1 MTSRRIKLLIAV
13 MAMLLLAP
21 LAQAEDKPS
30 VWLVSFYPFG
40 PADTLQMGVLDALEA
55 YGFISAQDRSPM
67 RVAQQIQ
74 SADNSPAYF
83 KRIDA
88 GFDLNAVRDIV
99 ASALDK
105 DPDALIT
112 ISTPVTLAALLAT
125 QDMADPPAIFFAD
138 VYNPYEAGLA
148 DASCIKPD
156 HVTGVVSFVDYDEV
170 LRLMLLQDPDL
181 KTLGAIHNTAD
192 AGGVYGASQI
202 AKASAAQKLTVEQ
215 AGVTSLSELSLA
227 TEGLVS
233 KGVEAILLPMDYMA
247 LSGLP
252 LISQIA
258 NEHGIPVFTAN
269 LDGIVM
275 GATVGAGFA
284 GYFDQGNN
292 LGLLVV
298 KYLLGELDLSRT
310 AISSITG
317 PSGVAVN
324 TLVADATDVALSQEL
339 LAEAD
344 FNLTAFEDGIYN
356 IFPTSQ
362 AGIAEV
368 MRMMAGAEPLESRE
382 ERDMELLASLA
393 CTDEIIAEQRAELDA
408 PES

>member
-1 MTSRRIKLLIAV
+1 MSKRMKLLIAFV
-13 MAMLLLAP
+13 AMLLLAP
-21 LAQAEDKPS
+21 IAQAQDKPS
-30 VWLVSFYPFG
+30 IWLVSFYPFG

-74 SADNSPAYF
+74 SAENSPALF

-99 ASALDK
+99 ASALDNE
-105 DPDALIT
+105 PDALVA
-112 ISTPVTLAALLAT
+112 ISAPVTLAAILAT
-125 QDMADPPAIFFAD
+125 TDMADPPAIFFAD

-148 DASCIKPD
+148 DAPCIKPD
-156 HVTGVVSFVDYDEV
+156 HVTGVVSYVDYEEV

-181 KTLGAIHNTAD
+181 QTFGTIHNTAD
-192 AGGVYGASQI
+192 AGGVYGANQI
-202 AKASAAQKLTVEQ
+202 AQASEAQGLTVVQ
-215 AGVTSLSELSLA
+215 AGVASLAELSLA

-247 LSGLP
+247 LAGLP

-258 NEHGIPVFTAN
+258 NDQGIPVFTAN

-275 GATVGAGFA
+275 GATVGGGFA

-292 LGLLVV
+292 LGLLVA
-298 KYLLGELDLSRT
+298 KHLLGELDIAT
-310 AISSITG
+310 TGISAITG
-317 PSGVAVN
+317 PSAVAVN
-324 TLVADATDVALSQEL
+324 TMVADATDVVLTEALM
-339 LAEAD
+339 AEAD
-344 FNLTAFEDGIYN
+344 FNLTAFEEGIYN

-362 AGIAEV
+362 AGMAEV

-382 ERDMELLASLA
+382 ERDMALLASLE
-393 CTDEIIAEQRAELDA
+393 CTDERIAEQQAELDA
-408 PES
+408 AEN